1 MLTPDRS
8 QQVIRLCQELIQRQ
22 SYSGHEESVI
32 ERMKQAFHQW
42 QFDEAVV
49 DSYGNVLGRIK
60 GKRPGKVLLLDG
72 HIDTVPVPDPSRW
85 AHDPYG
91 GETTEGRIYGRGSSD
106 MKGAVAA
113 MVAAAAFFA
122 EDTNR
127 DFAGSVYVSGVV
139 QEECFE
145 GIAARQISGRIHP
158 DYVVIG
164 ESSELNLKRGQR
176 GRAEIVVE
184 TFGKPAHSANPR
196 AGINAVY
203 AMAYLIREIAM
214 LKAPVHPILGEGI
227 LELTDIKSSPYP
239 GASVVPDYC
248 RATYDRRLLVGETR
262 ESVLKPLLEL
272 IRHSKELDPKLDARV
287 SFASGVERCYTGD
300 EIRGERFFPGWV
312 LDQDDA
318 FVQTALAGLRSAGLD
333 PEITQY
339 SFCTNGSHY
348 AGEAGIKT
356 IGFGPSREDL
366 AHTIDEYIEVDQMI
380 KATEGYQGI
389 LQAVFQE
396 RLTAV

>member
-8 QQVIRLCQELIQRQ
+8 QQVIQLCQELIQRQ
-22 SYSGHEESVI
+22 SYSGQEGSVV

-42 QFDEAVV
+42 RFDETVV
-49 DSYGNVLGRIK
+49 DSYGNILGRIK

-85 AHDPYG
+85 THNPYG
-91 GETTEGRIYGRGSSD
+91 GEIAEGRIYGRGSSD

-122 EDTNR
+122 EDTSR

-139 QEECFE
+139 QEEHFE
-145 GIAARQISGRIHP
+145 GIAARQISERIHP

-164 ESSELNLKRGQR
+164 ESSEMNLKRGQR

-203 AMAYLIREIAM
+203 AMAHLIREIAK

-262 ESVLKPLLEL
+262 ESVLKPLQLQGTRPEVRRQGL
-272 IRHSKELDPKLDARV
+272 FRLRCRALLYRRRDPRRK
-287 SFASGVERCYTGD
+287 
-300 EIRGERFFPGWV
+300 V
-312 LDQDDA
+312 LPR
-318 FVQTALAGLRSAGLD
+318 LGLRPGRCVRADRSRRVAQRRSRSRD
-333 PEITQY
+333 Y
-339 SFCTNGSHY
+339 SIFLLHQWQPLRRRGRHQDHRLRSIQRRPC
-348 AGEAGIKT
+348 
-356 IGFGPSREDL
+356 
-366 AHTIDEYIEVDQMI
+366 AHHRRIH
-380 KATEGYQGI
+380 
-389 LQAVFQE
+389 
-396 RLTAV
+396 